1 MTLDV
6 LSSFLLW
13 CFLINA
19 GLLTWYF
26 VMFRFAHDW
35 IYRFHGK
42 WFKMSVETF
51 DAIHYGL
58 MAAYKTATIFFTLVP
73 YLATL
78 IVK

>member
-6 LSSFLLW
+6 LASFLLW

-19 GLLTWYF
+19 ALLVWYF
-26 VMFRFAHDW
+26 VMFRLAHDW

-51 DAIHYGL
+51 DGIHYGL
-58 MAAYKTATIFFTLVP
+58 MAVYKTAIIFFNLVP